1 MGHWLQT
8 NGLALLEALAMSSKT
23 IVMIYD
29 QDDGKRG
36 EISVMESPQKAAR
49 LVETLLEAGFE
60 RERIRVFTGA
70 EMGMQI
76 THRPVVALLDGDES
90 TDQSETVEE
99 THAEPEPE
107 SVLEETLQQV
117 KSELQEVAVAAAPF
131 TNKDGIRF
139 SSAFRPA

>member
-1 MGHWLQT
+1 
-8 NGLALLEALAMSSKT
+8 MSSKT

-49 LVETLLEAGFE
+49 LVETLLGAGFG
-60 RERIRVFTGA
+60 RERIRVFTGD
-70 EMGMQI
+70 EMGMQV
-76 THRPVVALLDGDES
+76 THRPVVALVGGAES
-90 TDQSETVEE
+90 PESETTEE
-99 THAEPEPE
+99 VPTEPEPE
-107 SVLEETLQQV
+107 SELEEALQEV

-131 TNKDGIRF
+131 TKDGIRF